1 MRFALTLALFV
12 STCILTACGG
22 APPRPEPESEPAP
35 PSIGDLVTLVPDDA
49 TLVVT
54 ARPRE
59 LWADPSTRR
68 VLGAVF
74 DEAQLDAFSI
84 RTGVDPRRLDE
95 LVVAVCADGHVV
107 IGRGQLDAPFA
118 VREAGDRMAP
128 LESSVD
134 EPMVR
139 RVGFLGSGRVDLA
152 SPADDT
158 LIWIDG
164 PPQRAAGVLAS
175 ALRAEAQRQH
185 ALEAVTLRELRATR
199 ADAPLAAYAPRP
211 LGLPRDTGVGLL
223 LARQTAL
230 AADLRPDES
239 GTLRIALELRG
250 EFPPGAEDNFRA
262 LASSIAESDLG
273 AALGARDALPTLR
286 IETEEA
292 RVSLHASLASE
303 ILAAG
308 LRTLFVAEMRELL
321 SITPRDPPTS
331 PPTPS
336 SESL

>member
-1 MRFALTLALFV
+1 M
-12 STCILTACGG
+12 
-22 APPRPEPESEPAP
+22 
-35 PSIGDLVTLVPDDA
+35 
-49 TLVVT
+49 
-54 ARPRE
+54 
-59 LWADPSTRR
+59 
-68 VLGAVF
+68 
-74 DEAQLDAFSI
+74 
-84 RTGVDPRRLDE
+84 
-95 LVVAVCADGHVV
+95 AVCADGHVV

-175 ALRAEAQRQH
+175 ALRAEAQRRH

-262 LASSIAESDLG
+262 PRLLDRGVRPRRRARRERRAPDAPYRDRGG
-273 AALGARDALPTLR
+273 AGLPARLPR
-286 IETEEA
+286 E
-292 RVSLHASLASE
+292 RE